1 MGSNPIVSKMSKR
14 KFKTDGI
21 NRLQFEKDELKVLA
35 LRFFKSNQELPKKN
49 ILLSNMLSS
58 KLSKGLYKFRN
69 RCILTSRSRGVFS
82 KLSIS
87 RILFRKMFSKG
98 FLPGYRKSS
107 W

>member
-1 MGSNPIVSKMSKR
+1 MSKR
-14 KFKTDGI
+14 KFKQDGL
-21 NRLQFEKDELKVLA
+21 NRLLFEKKELKVLA
-35 LRFFKSNQELPKKN
+35 LRFFKNNQEASKENFLSSN
-49 ILLSNMLSS
+49 IFSS
-58 KLSKGLYKFRN
+58 KLSRGLYKFRN

-87 RILFRKMFSKG
+87 RVFFRKLFSKG

>member
-1 MGSNPIVSKMSKR
+1 MSKR
-14 KFKTDGI
+14 KFKKDGES
-21 NRLQFEKDELKVLA
+21 RLKFEQDELKVLS
-35 LRFFKSNQELPKKN
+35 LRFFKDNQLLSKKN

-58 KLSKGLYKFRN
+58 KFSKGLYKFRN
-69 RCILTSRSRGVFS
+69 RCILTSRSRGIFS

>member
-1 MGSNPIVSKMSKR
+1 MSKR
-14 KFKTDGI
+14 KFKNDGI
-21 NRLQFEKDELKVLA
+21 NRFKFEKDEFKILSLT
-35 LRFFKSNQELPKKN
+35 FFKDNQTLSKKN
-49 ILLSNMLSS
+49 IFLSRMLSS
-58 KLSKGLYKFRN
+58 KILKGSYKFRN
-69 RCILTSRSRGVFS
+69 RCILTSRSRGIFS

>member
-1 MGSNPIVSKMSKR
+1 MSKR
-14 KFKTDGI
+14 KFKNDGI
-21 NRLQFEKDELKVLA
+21 NRLNFEKNELKILS
-35 LRFFKSNQELPKKN
+35 LNFFKDNQELSKKN

-58 KLSKGLYKFRN
+58 KISKGSYKFRN

-82 KLSIS
+82 KLNIS
-87 RILFRKMFSKG
+87 RIVFRKMFSKG

>member
-1 MGSNPIVSKMSKR
+1 MSKR
-14 KFKTDGI
+14 KFKTDGL
-21 NRLQFEKDELKVLA
+21 NRQNFEKDELKILA
-35 LRFFKSNQELPKKN
+35 LQFFKSNQELPKKN
-49 ILLSNMLSS
+49 LLLVNMSLSKSN
-58 KLSKGLYKFRN
+58 KGLYKFRD
-69 RCILTSRSRGVFS
+69 RCILTSRSRGIFS

>member
-1 MGSNPIVSKMSKR
+1 MSKR
-14 KFKTDGI
+14 KFKKDGK
-21 NRLQFEKDELKVLA
+21 NRLKFEQNEFKVLS
-35 LRFFKSNQELPKKN
+35 LRYFKDNQELSRKN
-49 ILLSNMLSS
+49 ILLSNIISS

-69 RCILTSRSRGVFS
+69 RCILTSRSRGLFS

-87 RILFRKMFSKG
+87 RTVFRKMFSKG